1 MALFRIIPNN
11 MYMENAVIERIN
23 NIIAAKNLSARSFA
37 NTVGF
42 NYSTLNNY
50 LTGRRETIDTDL
62 IVKIASSFDDVS
74 IDWLITGKGEMLKS
88 SPEIQVLNHPKSI
101 ERIIEDQDIP
111 LYDISAAANLK
122 TLLGDK
128 SQNIIGKISIP
139 NMPRCDGAVYVRG
152 DSMYPLLKSG
162 DIIIY
167 KEVNNFDYVV
177 FGEMYLVSFGLDGD
191 EYLTVKYVN
200 KSEKQGHITLVSY
213 NLHHQPMDIPIDG
226 IYAMALVKASVR
238 LNTMR

>member
-1 MALFRIIPNN
+1 M
-11 MYMENAVIERIN
+11 
-23 NIIAAKNLSARSFA
+23 
-37 NTVGF
+37 NTVKERLIEYISYLKIGQGKFEKLCDLSNGF
-42 NYSTLNNY
+42 VSNIKDGFSTPNLFKITTTCPDLNLN
-50 LTGRRETIDTDL
+50 
-62 IVKIASSFDDVS
+62 
-74 IDWLITGKGEMLKS
+74 WLITGKGEMLKS

-139 NMPRCDGAVYVRG
+139 NMPRCDGALYVRG

-177 FGEMYLVSFGLDGD
+177 YGEMYLVSFGLDGD